1 MRKEIN
7 FDMDGTIANLY
18 GVENWLPMLM
28 ASDPTPY
35 EVAKP
40 LVNMS
45 ILARYL
51 NKLIANG
58 YEVKVI
64 SWLAKNSNSE
74 YDALVTEAKIK
85 WLATHLKSVKFT
97 EINIVAYGTPKENLG
112 NGILFDDEER
122 NRNNWKGEAYDEKEI
137 LKTLKNL
144 LTK

>member
-35 EVAKP
+35 EIAKP

-58 YEVKVI
+58 YKVKVI

-122 NRNNWKGEAYDEKEI
+122 NRNNWKGKAYDEKNILEI
-137 LKTLKNL
+137 LKNL
-144 LTK
+144 LTV

>member
-28 ASDPTPY
+28 ANDPTPY
-35 EVAKP
+35 EIAKP

-74 YDALVTEAKIK
+74 YDALVTKAKIK

-122 NRNNWKGEAYDEKEI
+122 NRKNWKGIAFDEKNIIEK
-137 LKTLKNL
+137 LNSLMVS
-144 LTK
+144 

>member
-35 EVAKP
+35 EIAKP

-137 LKTLKNL
+137 LKILKNL